1 MHHRKPARKGET
13 FIIEL
18 EKSRFQR
25 KIESVFTDCDQ
36 AVVLALTLSIFAPFY
51 FSVASV
57 CCIAI
62 MTMIN
67 CKKRAEA
74 FRAPYTRFLFGF
86 VIATFFVAA
95 TYGNYR
101 GMLYSML
108 IGAAV
113 VCALYVRSVM
123 TRSLFNQ
130 AMDLACLGSLWC
142 VLVAVVQK
150 AGTLA
155 SSPAYRPVSVFTNAN
170 YFGMIVEFVV
180 IIALYRIFTNPEKQ
194 AFYFAVIG
202 CNLVGLYLSASLSSF
217 GAMLCAVIALLAM
230 KRKYRM
236 AAVILGISGCYIALS
251 FFLPSLFPRGSE
263 AIGNTLAERLS
274 IWSASVK
281 GIEQDPLLGRGAM
294 AYQTIYE
301 QFGSYKTYHCHNLI
315 LDILLNFGFV
325 GLGVIGFFVLSQAK
339 LVMLR
344 FRYNICT
351 NMNILLVAASVAVVV
366 HGLTDVTIFWI
377 QTAAL
382 FILIY
387 SSTGISSE
395 YLERKL
401 RLPRLLPEYTGE
413 TVSQA
418 AAFLK

>member
-1 MHHRKPARKGET
+1 MLG
-13 FIIEL
+13 
-18 EKSRFQR
+18 S
-25 KIESVFTDCDQ
+25 CDRV
-36 AVVLALTLSIFAPFY
+36 VVLVLTLSIFAPFY
-51 FSVASV
+51 FSVATV

-67 CKKRAEA
+67 CNKRAKA

-95 TYGNYR
+95 TFGNYR
-101 GMLYSML
+101 GMMYSML
-108 IGAAV
+108 IGAVV

-150 AGTLA
+150 AENFSA
-155 SSPAYRPVSVFTNAN
+155 SPTYRPVSVFTNAN
-170 YFGMIVEFVV
+170 YFGMIIEFVV
-180 IIALYRIFTNPEKQ
+180 IIALYRIFTNPQKQ

-202 CNLVGLYLSASLSSF
+202 FNLVGLYLSASMSSF
-217 GAMLCAVIALLAM
+217 PAMLCAVVVMLAM
-230 KRKYRM
+230 KKKYRM
-236 AAVILGISGCYIALS
+236 ATVLLGITLCYVASI
-251 FFLPSLFPRGSE
+251 FFLPSLFPRGPG

-274 IWSASVK
+274 IWSASIK
-281 GIEQDPLLGRGAM
+281 GIRQEPIFGRGAM
-294 AYQTIYE
+294 AYQMIYQ

-339 LVMLR
+339 LLMLR
-344 FRYNICT
+344 FRCNICT
-351 NMNILLVAASVAVVV
+351 DMNVLVVAASAAVLV
-366 HGLTDVTIFWI
+366 HGVTDVTIFWI

-382 FILIY
+382 FLLMY

-395 YLERKL
+395 YLEKRI
-401 RLPRLLPEYTGE
+401 RLPRLLPDYVGGP
-413 TVSQA
+413 VSQT
-418 AAFLK
+418 AFLR

>member
-1 MHHRKPARKGET
+1 
-13 FIIEL
+13 
-18 EKSRFQR
+18 
-25 KIESVFTDCDQ
+25 VFSNCDQ

-51 FSVASV
+51 FSVVSV

-67 CKKRAEA
+67 CNKRAEA

-130 AMDLACLGSLWC
+130 VMDLACIGSLWC

-150 AGTLA
+150 AEAFA

-170 YFGMIVEFVV
+170 YFGMIIEFVV

-202 CNLVGLYLSASLSSF
+202 CNLAGLYLCASMSSF
-217 GAMLCAVIALLAM
+217 VAMLGAVVVMLAM
-230 KRKYRM
+230 KKKYRV
-236 AAVILGISGCYIALS
+236 AAVILGVAGCYIISSL
-251 FFLPSLFPRGSE
+251 FLPSLFPRGSE
-263 AIGNTLAERLS
+263 ALGNTLAERLS
-274 IWSASVK
+274 IWGASIR

-301 QFGSYKTYHCHNLI
+301 QFGSYKTYHCHNLL

-325 GLGVIGFFVLSQAK
+325 GLGVIGFFALSQAK

-344 FRYNICT
+344 FRYNICN
-351 NMNILLVAASVAVVV
+351 NMNILLVAASAAVVI
-366 HGLTDVTIFWI
+366 HGMTDVTIFWI

-382 FILIY
+382 FLLIY

-401 RLPRLLPEYTGE
+401 RLPRLLPEYAGE
-413 TVSQA
+413 AVSQA
-418 AAFLK
+418 AFLQ